1 MPRAIQELVIS
12 AIRRQSLHDYSGWVD
27 ELAEVIVRGSFLEN
41 GYFRVDVSANAEL
54 LSQTASLEHF
64 ALIVW
69 VDQGPQYRLGR
80 MQFRSAD
87 PDRQLVFPTEELRA
101 LVPLRDGEHF
111 QRHEATSSLRFAPSA
126 LCNFGLDRRHSE
138 PKFDIDDAAKR
149 IDLTLQLDQEKQ
161 YRVGNIDI
169 WGENPAAERIVRSTF
184 KSGEIFDGY
193 LVDRF
198 YAENKIDSASR
209 GFAPVRCRSK
219 EGPKERRCQPPI

>member
-1 MPRAIQELVIS
+1 MPRAIQELIIS

-69 VDQGPQYRLGR
+69 VDPGPQYRLGR

-101 LVPLRDGEHF
+101 LVPLRDGDIF
-111 QRHEATSSLRFAPSA
+111 NVMKLRQAFDSLRRLYATSGWIDFTP
-126 LCNFGLDRRHSE
+126 N

-198 YAENKIDSASR
+198 YAENTIDSASR